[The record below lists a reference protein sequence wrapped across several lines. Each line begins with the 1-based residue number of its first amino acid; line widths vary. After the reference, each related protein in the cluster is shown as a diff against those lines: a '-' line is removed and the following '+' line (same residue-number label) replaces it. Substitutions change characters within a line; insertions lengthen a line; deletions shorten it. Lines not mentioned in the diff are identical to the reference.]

1 MEVYI
6 EAVNPNGST
15 FSDTLSYIT
24 KPKTPRNVAFSDV
37 YQTICFPEVQEDFHF
52 DPNDKFPPE
61 CEPIT
66 KLINAIAYGG
76 LQPDSQRLLNMT
88 GYELRYGCYV
98 QVGENDWDYE
108 WDSLFIPYQWGF
120 CRDTA
125 FGLHTYRP
133 YSINARTVD
142 KFGGRS
148 DWALINYE
156 SVIVGGDPM
165 AEPDPPG
172 SPSDQMS
179 KKGSLPDKFSLSQNF
194 PNPFNMSTEISFSLA
209 RPGRVTIDV
218 YDLLGRKIVG
228 LIDREFEPGRY
239 KFTWNGR
246 DTDGNEVSSG
256 IYFYRI
262 KAGEYVETRKMM
274 MLK

>member
-1 MEVYI
+1 MVNWFHQTGSDSMEVYI

-15 FSDTLSYIT
+15 HSDTLSYIT
-24 KPKTPRNVAFSDV
+24 KPKTPRNVVFSDV
-37 YQTICFPEVQEDFHF
+37 YQTVCFPEVQNDFPI

-66 KLINAIAYGG
+66 KLINAIAYEG

-98 QVGENDWDYE
+98 QVSENDWDYE

-148 DWALINYE
+148 DWALVNYE

-165 AEPDPPG
+165 TEPDPPG
-172 SPSDQMS
+172 APSDQMS
-179 KKGSLPDKFSLSQNF
+179 MHPCGQPRSMAANRGNPLFNF
-194 PNPFNMSTEISFSLA
+194 L
-209 RPGRVTIDV
+209 
-218 YDLLGRKIVG
+218 
-228 LIDREFEPGRY
+228 DRWPSKSGPRQCRSR
-239 KFTWNGR
+239 WR
-246 DTDGNEVSSG
+246 QAGNRRRHRTPRMAHSALRCKP
-256 IYFYRI
+256 IHPR
-262 KAGEYVETRKMM
+262 R
-274 MLK
+274 